1 MEAAQKD
8 HSGRWPVNQSI
19 PDPHAEKLVNQR
31 DKLGAPTAA
40 ENAAILKKFNT
51 GPLGGQQGV

>member
-51 GPLGGQQGV
+51 VRDGKRS